1 MPPSWPSQSFETK
14 LTFHLQIPGGGVG
27 IFNGCTTEWG
37 APSSGWGA
45 QYGGIS
51 SATDCS
57 SFPEALQA
65 GCNWRFGWFEGAD
78 NPTVSFTQVACP
90 AAITKNT
97 GCIRADDTDEP
108 AAAAVS
114 GSTVAAVVASTSS
127 AAAPVATS
135 ADPVAS
141 SADPVATTEAADP
154 VATSAEAGVETTTSE
169 DPVAPATAAADPPAT
184 TAAADPATTSAAED
198 DVCEL

>member
-1 MPPSWPSQSFETK
+1 MSLPPHLPFITHP
-14 LTFHLQIPGGGVG
+14 LTNTSKIPGGGVG

-51 SATDCS
+51 SASDCA

-90 AAITKNT
+90 AALTANT
-97 GCIRADDTDEP
+97 GCIRADDTSEP
-108 AAAAVS
+108 AAAAAS
-114 GSTVAAVVASTSS
+114 GSAVAAVATSS
-127 AAAPVATS
+127 
-135 ADPVAS
+135 
-141 SADPVATTEAADP
+141 ADP
-154 VATSAEAGVETTTSE
+154 VATSAESGVEATMSE
-169 DPVAPATAAADPPAT
+169 GPVTPATSAADPPAT
-184 TAAADPATTSAAED
+184 TAAADPMSVSSADPVATSAVKD

>member
-1 MPPSWPSQSFETK
+1 M
-14 LTFHLQIPGGGVG
+14 G

-51 SATDCS
+51 SRSDCD

-65 GCNWRFGWFEGAD
+65 GCYWRFDWFEGSD

-97 GCIRADDTDEP
+97 GCIRADDTSE
-108 AAAAVS
+108 AAAAVPS
-114 GSTVAAVVASTSS
+114 GSTVVAVVASSTTE
-127 AAAPVATS
+127 AVI
-135 ADPVAS
+135 AS
-141 SADPVATTEAADP
+141 STHASDPVATTEAASDL
-154 VATSAEAGVETTTSE
+154 VATSTDAGEVATTSE
-169 DPVAPATAAADPPAT
+169 DSDLTPTPASS
-184 TAAADPATTSAAED
+184 ADPATTNPVD
-198 DVCEL
+198 DGVCEL